1 MIEHSTSSSVSAQK
15 LRSIFKSISDYI
27 IYVTDITSIKQS
39 LINKM
44 LNVLKLPQF
53 NDEVFIQNTY
63 DWIDSL
69 LEPIARNS
77 ASLVKDL
84 FISATAVVS
93 LPVNDVLALL
103 FSGMSG
109 VSLLKGIIM
118 FDPVQMLD
126 NKKKDSILSVK
137 YAVQFLKDMYPDKA
151 TYIDD
156 IYEKSNIFNYIIK
169 HIILKIMNSIIEE
182 LNKTTQLIND
192 VDLKGRLQQFIDKL
206 NATKE
211 INASSVGE
219 KASLVFFNTLFGLGN
234 KIESKTGGYGRRRS
248 CGRRHRCGMGCQSMR
263 RKMHL
268 RSRRRSWSRSGSGS
282 GRRRR

>member
-15 LRSIFKSISDYI
+15 LRSIFKTISDYI

-118 FDPVQMLD
+118 FDPVQMIFM
-126 NKKKDSILSVK
+126 KRV
-137 YAVQFLKDMYPDKA
+137 
-151 TYIDD
+151 
-156 IYEKSNIFNYIIK
+156 IY
-169 HIILKIMNSIIEE
+169 SII
-182 LNKTTQLIND
+182 
-192 VDLKGRLQQFIDKL
+192 
-206 NATKE
+206 
-211 INASSVGE
+211 
-219 KASLVFFNTLFGLGN
+219 
-234 KIESKTGGYGRRRS
+234 
-248 CGRRHRCGMGCQSMR
+248 
-263 RKMHL
+263 
-268 RSRRRSWSRSGSGS
+268 
-282 GRRRR
+282 

>member
-126 NKKKDSILSVK
+126 NKK
-137 YAVQFLKDMYPDKA
+137 
-151 TYIDD
+151 
-156 IYEKSNIFNYIIK
+156 N
-169 HIILKIMNSIIEE
+169 
-182 LNKTTQLIND
+182 
-192 VDLKGRLQQFIDKL
+192 
-206 NATKE
+206 TK
-211 INASSVGE
+211 
-219 KASLVFFNTLFGLGN
+219 
-234 KIESKTGGYGRRRS
+234 
-248 CGRRHRCGMGCQSMR
+248 Q
-263 RKMHL
+263 
-268 RSRRRSWSRSGSGS
+268 
-282 GRRRR
+282 